1 MSIEHSQTFDAESLF
16 QANLPLVDYVVR
28 NVCRGTRIRNP
39 HDVDDFAASVKVA
52 LMENDY
58 AILRRWEQRACLAG
72 YLNVVARRM
81 LSGQR
86 VHEMGRWRPSAEAAR
101 CGDAA
106 ILLETLVVRDRLPFD
121 QASARVQQLHPTVT
135 GEELAAMAARFPQ
148 RSVRLRAVE
157 LDEAVEVATPE
168 HDRADRRVLDA
179 ESRRLSRRASEVVRH
194 EISGWSVEDAEI
206 LRLRFAASM
215 NVADIARTLNIQQRP
230 LYRRIEA
237 LLSRLRAALAAA
249 QVDASALAGV
259 IGEAAQELDFGLV
272 PAAA

>member
-1 MSIEHSQTFDAESLF
+1 MSLDHSQTFDAESLF

-52 LMENDY
+52 LLENDY
-58 AILRRWEQRACLAG
+58 AILRRWQQRACLAG
-72 YLNVVARRM
+72 YLNVVVRRM

-86 VHEMGRWRPSAEAAR
+86 VHEMGRWRPSAEATR

-106 ILLETLVVRDRLPFD
+106 ILLETLMVRDRVAFD
-121 QASARVQQLHPTVT
+121 QASASVQQLHPTVT
-135 GEELAAMAARFPQ
+135 REELAAMAERFPQ
-148 RSVRLRAVE
+148 RSVRLRVVE

-179 ESRRLSRRASEVVRH
+179 ESRRLSHRASEVVRN
-194 EISGWSVEDAEI
+194 EISAWSVEDAKI
-206 LRLRFAASM
+206 LRLRFASSM
-215 NVADIARTLNIQQRP
+215 SVADIARVLNIQQRP

-237 LLSRLRAALAAA
+237 LLARLRATLQAAG
-249 QVDASALAGV
+249 VDAAALAGV
-259 IGEAAQELDFGLV
+259 IGEAADELDFGLV
-272 PAAA
+272 PVAA